1 MENGNRI
8 LLDVKWENQRT
19 LRGKS
24 STLPWSNNSTIS
36 MSVNQLLL
44 DWRQFLIVYVR
55 DTKLGFPYAFTEE
68 SYIPEIMINE
78 VYTEEF

>member
-1 MENGNRI
+1 
-8 LLDVKWENQRT
+8 
-19 LRGKS
+19 
-24 STLPWSNNSTIS
+24 
-36 MSVNQLLL
+36 MSVKQILL

-55 DTKLGFPYAFTEE
+55 DTKLGFPCAFTEE